1 MNKPSITSFDT
12 LSVGYIGV
20 SLLGLGLLVVLTFT
34 ATLSRITFP
43 LQTQATGLIFTGICL
58 LGIMIG
64 VFPSRCARLLH
75 FRSQDEAVDKTEPAS
90 VRRTTV
96 MFRGHHPTCGV
107 FSTHVLHVEGATY
120 CAGCMGLVTGGVI
133 SLIGCFSY
141 FFLGFGVGEA
151 GGYAFGIGVGGVV
164 CGLLQ
169 YHLFKGSNGTIH
181 FLLNVVFVVGAF
193 LLLLGVNAQKS
204 NFALEAYLLA
214 LMVFW
219 IFSRM
224 TLSQR
229 EHTKVC
235 AACGVQ
241 SCGYW

>member
-1 MNKPSITSFDT
+1 
-12 LSVGYIGV
+12 
-20 SLLGLGLLVVLTFT
+20 
-34 ATLSRITFP
+34 
-43 LQTQATGLIFTGICL
+43 
-58 LGIMIG
+58 
-64 VFPSRCARLLH
+64 
-75 FRSQDEAVDKTEPAS
+75 
-90 VRRTTV
+90 
-96 MFRGHHPTCGV
+96 
-107 FSTHVLHVEGATY
+107 
-120 CAGCMGLVTGGVI
+120 MGLVTGGVI
-133 SLIGCFSY
+133 SLIGCFPY

-169 YHLFKGSNGTIH
+169 YHLFKGSSGTIH

-193 LLLLGVNAQKS
+193 LLLLGVNALKS
-204 NFALEAYLLA
+204 NFALEVYLLA

-229 EHTKVC
+229 EHTKIC